1 MTGVTGSRI
10 ITTVCLSLLPVASM
24 AQSAPSTLARPIRI
38 TGQVVDVTE
47 GPLARTLVSLT
58 STGSVAAKFVMADK
72 DGLFAFDRVTPGAYL
87 LKFELQGFLSR
98 RVLLDKPL
106 TEQDVNVGRV
116 VLEVGEI
123 TEGPLIPDQ
132 TRTVVKP
139 MTVCESLANR
149 KKLIG
154 KPVAIIGRIECGAS
168 LIDHNC
174 FLAEDRCDRPVT
186 SDGAVWPNQVYLMN
200 HWEEGMLKPPS
211 SWPKYDEAVLAQ
223 KLSLIGRRTT
233 LGMHREPTFKMDGSG
248 LKYAGTAEV
257 KDEWGI
263 ACGTFFTAPRLQ
275 KPGCED
281 EVGCGGFIG
290 APAALI
296 TLPHGLLSITGDG
309 KVAER

>member
-1 MTGVTGSRI
+1 
-10 ITTVCLSLLPVASM
+10 M
-24 AQSAPSTLARPIRI
+24 AQSAPSTLARSVRI
-38 TGQVVDVTE
+38 TGQVVDATD

-58 STGSVAAKFVMADK
+58 PAGSDAAKFAMADN
-72 DGLFAFDRVTPGAYL
+72 DGSFAFDRVTPGAYL
-87 LKFELQGFLSR
+87 LKCELQGFLSR

-149 KKLIG
+149 KKLAG
-154 KPVAIIGRIECGAS
+154 KPVAIVGRIECGAS
-168 LIDHNC
+168 FIDHNC
-174 FLAEDRCDRPVT
+174 FLVEDRCVRPVT
-186 SDGAVWPNQVYLMN
+186 SDGGVWPNQVYLLDY
-200 HWEEGMLKPPS
+200 WEEGTPRPPS
-211 SWPKYDEAVLAQ
+211 SWPKFDESVLAQ
-223 KLSLIGRRTT
+223 KLSLIGRSTT
-233 LGMHREPTFKMDGSG
+233 LGMHREPSFKMDGSG
-248 LKYAGTAEV
+248 LMYAGSAEV

-263 ACGTFFTAPRLQ
+263 AYGTFFSAPRLQ

-296 TLPHGLLSITGDG
+296 TLPHGLLSITSDG

>member
-1 MTGVTGSRI
+1 
-10 ITTVCLSLLPVASM
+10 
-24 AQSAPSTLARPIRI
+24 
-38 TGQVVDVTE
+38 
-47 GPLARTLVSLT
+47 
-58 STGSVAAKFVMADK
+58 MADEE
-72 DGLFAFDRVTPGAYL
+72 GLFAFDRVIPGAYV
-87 LKFELQGFLSR
+87 LKCELQGFLSR

-154 KPVAIIGRIECGAS
+154 KPVAIVGRIECGAS
-168 LIDHNC
+168 LIHHNC
-174 FLAEDRCDRPVT
+174 FLVEDRCDRPVT
-186 SDGAVWPNQVYLMN
+186 SDGGVWPNQVYLLDY
-200 HWEEGMLKPPS
+200 WEKGIPKPPA
-211 SWPKYDEAVLAQ
+211 SWPKFDEAVLAQ
-223 KLSLIGRRTT
+223 KLLQIGKSTSLGR
-233 LGMHREPTFKMDGSG
+233 HIEPSFKMDGSG
-248 LKYAGTAEV
+248 LKYDGSAEV
-257 KDEWGI
+257 KDQWGI
-263 ACGTFFTAPRLQ
+263 SYGTFFTAPRLQ

-281 EVGCGGFIG
+281 EAGCGGFIG

-296 TLPHGLLSITGDG
+296 TLPHGLLSITSDG